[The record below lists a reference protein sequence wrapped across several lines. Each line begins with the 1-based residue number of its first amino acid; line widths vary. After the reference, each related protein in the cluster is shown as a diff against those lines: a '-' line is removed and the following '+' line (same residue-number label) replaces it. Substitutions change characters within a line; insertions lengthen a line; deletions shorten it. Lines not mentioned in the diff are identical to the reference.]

1 MTNIGILQVSVLNP
15 DLEVHILLDQP
26 QHLVE
31 ANLQNLTY
39 MLSNLSNTLV
49 ASSAVRPA
57 GLMTEVRIYGID
69 GGVLIPG
76 EELRNKLSL
85 QSLESMGVREIVLGK
100 EERSSG
106 LGSVEVAVL
115 TIACLVFLGA
125 FIAVLCICCIKL
137 RR

>member
-1 MTNIGILQVSVLNP
+1 
-15 DLEVHILLDQP
+15 
-26 QHLVE
+26 
-31 ANLQNLTY
+31 
-39 MLSNLSNTLV
+39 
-49 ASSAVRPA
+49 
-57 GLMTEVRIYGID
+57 MTEVRFYGID
-69 GGVLIPG
+69 GDALVPG
-76 EELRNKLSL
+76 EQLRNKLSL
-85 QSLESMGVREIVLGK
+85 QALEHMGVREIVLGK